1 MMRKQLTIFVL
12 AAGLM
17 AGALATVP
25 AHAGGHDCPMESM
38 ADDCCATAR
47 GHGGAAE
54 VSAARLCCAL
64 NCTEPG
70 TTGPA
75 GTSRLSPSAA
85 LTLHTGA
92 APPST
97 AAASPRPTLPRAAP
111 ESPPDSHPAYIR
123 HLALLI

>member
-1 MMRKQLTIFVL
+1 MRKRLNIFMLVAALTAGVL
-12 AAGLM
+12 SG
-17 AGALATVP
+17 VP
-25 AHAGGHDCPMESM
+25 AHAGEHDCPMGGI

-47 GHGGAAE
+47 EHGGAPE

-70 TTGPA
+70 TTGQA
-75 GTSRLSPSAA
+75 GSFQLSPTVA

-92 APPST
+92 MPPV
-97 AAASPRPTLPRAAP
+97 AADSPYAALPRSYSSS
-111 ESPPDSHPAYIR
+111 SPPRDSHPAYIR